1 MRVSNDILEVG
12 TLLSTFI
19 RQSMLAKVFVLMM
32 DRLLLNLVEM
42 VRLKLKRSYL
52 LSFRQAMAVV
62 GEVIIIVMRVRC
74 KVQILCR
81 QRIFNHLLLVISV
94 AEHVVLTRVLLP
106 ILGILSKL
114 LVLSLV

>member
-32 DRLLLNLVEM
+32 DRLLLNLVEV

-52 LSFRQAMAVV
+52 LSFRQAMPVV
-62 GEVIIIVMRVRC
+62 V
-74 KVQILCR
+74 
-81 QRIFNHLLLVISV
+81 
-94 AEHVVLTRVLLP
+94 
-106 ILGILSKL
+106 
-114 LVLSLV
+114 